1 MSRPDA
7 ARRRG
12 SVALALGVLVGLV
25 ATIIPV
31 TRVVS
36 VGAWVVGGIALAAV
50 LLIVSV
56 LLRRV
61 RVPALGVTLIEVA
74 LWVMTIT
81 AVFLHES
88 AWFGVVPSPESLP
101 AVSQLISGA
110 VQEIA
115 TGAAP
120 LAASVPLSFFIVSA
134 IGALAIVLD
143 HVVITTRMPLL
154 AAVALVAVALVPT
167 IAVPAPMDV
176 GAFVLLAVSVLFLLR
191 TDTRTRQTT
200 PSRRSTAASG
210 AAVAIGA
217 VAVVV
222 AIVLTPLLPAP
233 GTRAGPVGGG
243 TSGIDPT
250 LRLGDDLRR
259 PNPVEVLRVRT
270 TEPGAP
276 YLRAVT
282 LSTFAGVVWRPDQGD
297 AQPIGAGDGF
307 GPVRTDPA
315 VARDER
321 ETMVE
326 VERLDTPYLPV
337 PFPAT
342 AIDGL
347 TGAWGIVAENRTVIG
362 NGADTSGQRYT
373 VAVEAPDPSAEQMR
387 AAPSREAD
395 VAPLYTEIPAETP
408 QLVLDLA
415 GEVTAGTDSDFAA
428 VAALQRWFRSSEFAY
443 SLSAPVEDGFDGAG
457 VDAVEQFLIEREGYC
472 VHFASAF
479 ALMARSLGIP
489 TRIVIGYL
497 PGVSTGDTVD
507 DRIVYSVTSDQ
518 LHSWPEVYFE
528 GIGWVGFEPTNSLGT
543 PPTFATTGNDPAGLL
558 DDPAAPS
565 AEPTTSSAP
574 TARPD
579 TLDSPALGEAQDS
592 TGPGAALPALLIT
605 ALILWVLV
613 SPALVRKVW
622 RRRQLAAARA
632 GDVGSAWTVVQDTAI
647 DLGIP
652 VPPSESP
659 RAFGAR
665 LVAEHDAPA
674 EAVRRLVSAVEHASY
689 APVGLVASGRTRSD
703 PSTADVA
710 ASVRAALQGSVPVS
724 RRVLAAFAP
733 RSLLIRAGSA
743 AAGAGATPRAR

>member
-1 MSRPDA
+1 MFRPDLP
-7 ARRRG
+7 RRRG
-12 SVALALGVLVGLV
+12 SAALALGILVGLV
-25 ATIIPV
+25 AAIIPV

-50 LLIVSV
+50 LLAVSV

-61 RVPALGVTLIEVA
+61 RVPALGVTLIETA

-81 AVFLHES
+81 AVFLHDS
-88 AWFGVVPSPESLP
+88 AWFAVVPSPESLP
-101 AVSQLISGA
+101 AVSQLISAA

-120 LAASVPLSFFIVSA
+120 LAASVPLSFFIVAA

-191 TDTRTRQTT
+191 TDTRTRLSAPTRR
-200 PSRRSTAASG
+200 PSAAS
-210 AAVAIGA
+210 ATALAIGA

-222 AIVLTPLLPAP
+222 AVVLTPLLPAP
-233 GTRAGPVGGG
+233 GTRAGPVAGG

-270 TEPGAP
+270 TGPGAP

-282 LSTFAGVVWRPDQGD
+282 LSSFAGVVWRPDQAE
-297 AQPIGAGDGF
+297 AQPLGAGDGF

-321 ETMVE
+321 ETIVE

-347 TGAWGIVAENRTVIG
+347 TGEWGIVAENRTVIG

-387 AAPSREAD
+387 AAPSRD
-395 VAPLYTEIPAETP
+395 SGIAPMYTEIPAETP
-408 QLVLDLA
+408 PLVLDLA
-415 GEVTAGTDSDFAA
+415 REVTAGTDSDFAA
-428 VAALQRWFRSSEFAY
+428 VAALQRWFRSSEFGY
-443 SLSAPVEDGFDGAG
+443 SLSAPVDDGFDGAG

-497 PGVSTGDTVD
+497 PGLSTGDTID

-528 GIGWVGFEPTNSLGT
+528 GIGWVGFEPTNSLGS

-558 DDPAAPS
+558 DDPAEPS
-565 AEPTTSSAP
+565 ADPTTSSAP

-579 TLDSPALGEAQDS
+579 TLDSPALGEAQNS

-613 SPALVRKVW
+613 SPALVREVW

-665 LVAEHDAPA
+665 IVSEHDAPA
-674 EAVRRLVSAVEHASY
+674 DAVGALVSAIERASY
-689 APVGLVASGRTRSD
+689 APAGFIAAGRTRSD
-703 PSTADVA
+703 PSPAEA
-710 ASVRAALQGSVPVS
+710 ATTIRTALQASAPAP

-733 RSLLIRAGSA
+733 RSLLIRPGSA
-743 AAGAGATPRAR
+743 AAGAGTTSRAR